1 MTRRLTVLFAAAEA
15 LLVVAIGLAVPLL
28 LFSVLWAVQFG
39 FGPEWTLFYRAAVD
53 TWLIGHG
60 VDVTFT
66 LDPLIAASL
75 GMPGSEAPVTVTMA
89 LLGFALVTALLGAR
103 AGRRIAESGHVVLGQ
118 LVAVALVAA
127 LGLGLA
133 LTAWDAAAQPSRWQ
147 SAVLPAAVFAI
158 GLLVGVR
165 RARDVKGDRVG
176 RLRELFDRIPGREAL
191 AGAVRV
197 GFASAAG
204 LLVLASLVTAGA
216 IAVKYAPII
225 SLYESLHTEA
235 LGGVAITLGQLALL
249 PNLVVWTASWL
260 VGPGFAI
267 GVGSSVSPLGTDL
280 GPIPAIPVLG
290 ALPNGDPAYGF
301 AGLVAPVAAAFLVAV
316 VFAPRMRSAG
326 IRGLRLVAVGLGA
339 GIVGGVTLGILAWGA
354 SGSAGPGRL
363 AEVGPNP
370 WAVAGFAALELAL
383 GACLGFAAAS
393 RRSRISTADSS
404 ANRRNEGAVR

>member
-15 LLVVAIGLAVPLL
+15 LLVVAIGLAIPLL

-39 FGPEWTLFYRAAVD
+39 FGPEWATFYRAAVD

-66 LDPLIAASL
+66 LDPLIAGSL
-75 GMPGSEAPVTVTMA
+75 GMGGSEAPFTVTIA

-103 AGRRIAESGHVVLGQ
+103 AGRRIAESGHVVLGE
-118 LVAVALVAA
+118 LVAVGLVAV
-127 LGLGLA
+127 LGFGLA
-133 LTAWDAAAQPSRWQ
+133 LTAWHPAAQPSRWQ

-158 GLLVGVR
+158 GLLIGVR
-165 RARDVKGDRVG
+165 RARDVKGDRRG
-176 RLRELFDRIPGREAL
+176 RLRELIERIPGRDVLGSA
-191 AGAVRV
+191 ARI

-204 LLVLASLVTAGA
+204 LLVLASLITAGA
-216 IAVKYAPII
+216 IGVKYAPII
-225 SLYESLHTEA
+225 TLYESLHTEA
-235 LGGVAITLGQLALL
+235 LGGVAITVGQLALL
-249 PNLVVWTASWL
+249 PDLVVWTASWL

-290 ALPNGDPAYGF
+290 ALPNGDPTYGF

-316 VFAPRMRSAG
+316 VFAPRMRAAG
-326 IRGLRLVAVGLGA
+326 IRGLSLVAVGMGA
-339 GIVGGVTLGILAWGA
+339 GVVGGVTLGILAWGA
-354 SGSAGPGRL
+354 SGAAGPGRL

-370 WAVAGFAALELAL
+370 WLVGAFAALELAL
-383 GACLGFAAAS
+383 GACLGLAAAS
-393 RRSRISTADSS
+393 RRSRADSS
-404 ANRRNEGAVR
+404 ANRRNVSAVG